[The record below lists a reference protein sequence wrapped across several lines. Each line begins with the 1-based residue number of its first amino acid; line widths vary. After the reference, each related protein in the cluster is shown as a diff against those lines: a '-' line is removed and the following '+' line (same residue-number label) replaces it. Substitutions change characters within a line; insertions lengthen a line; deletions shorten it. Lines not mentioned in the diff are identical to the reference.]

1 MDRGSV
7 QIYFGSGRGK
17 TTAAIGQA
25 IKAASQGK
33 SVFVI
38 QFLKEKKE
46 DEISFLARLEPEI
59 KLFRF
64 EKTEESFQNLTE
76 DEQAEEIQHLKNGMN
91 FAKKVVVTEECDVL
105 VLDEVLGLMDYGIV
119 TAEDLRSLI
128 GMSQEGMRLIFT
140 GSRSGEE
147 IWDVVDEAVELVPRK
162 TTIDNRI

>member
-1 MDRGSV
+1 MYYGQGFSADLFWLWKRP
-7 QIYFGSGRGK
+7 R

-25 IKAASQGK
+25 DKAASQGK

-76 DEQAEEIQHLKNGMN
+76 DEQAEETSI
-91 FAKKVVVTEECDVL
+91 
-105 VLDEVLGLMDYGIV
+105 
-119 TAEDLRSLI
+119 
-128 GMSQEGMRLIFT
+128 
-140 GSRSGEE
+140 
-147 IWDVVDEAVELVPRK
+147 
-162 TTIDNRI
+162 